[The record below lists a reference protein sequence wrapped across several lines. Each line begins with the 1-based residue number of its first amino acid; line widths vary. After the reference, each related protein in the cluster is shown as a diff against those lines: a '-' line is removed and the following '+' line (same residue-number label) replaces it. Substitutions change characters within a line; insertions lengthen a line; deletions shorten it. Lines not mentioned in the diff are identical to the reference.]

1 MNKPQSRNARP
12 YPRGNILV
20 RHGQPSA
27 VSRLR
32 PQPNHRQSGFTLIE
46 VLVSLTI
53 GLTILIAISA
63 VYISSGNLA
72 RQRESQAE
80 MNQPARILARQLQ
93 YDIAMA
99 GYTDI
104 FDFGAGTTFQAAS
117 LFTPGNADL
126 ANLYQ
131 RVPDGTVQQT
141 PLGIFFPGLLPVFGC
156 SGAMNSSPNG
166 LVTGALPVALSCGTA
181 NVLRHS
187 LQIAYQ
193 ATPATTP
200 DVMVSLLPD
209 NAATGVGRDC
219 LQQGSP
225 GTGTPAQNKF
235 VINRYFV
242 QANATDGT
250 SELYCAGSGNSI
262 PQPMVRGVEE
272 FTLRYQLAQS
282 GVAVAGT
289 PTPAAGGGQAR
300 YADAVAVADTAV
312 NPLGWANVTAVELCM
327 TLATAATSGASQPG
341 VSQLQPAR
349 PTCARG
355 ADGRFADDVVRTAGD
370 SRLWKRFTTVVTVRN
385 AVFSTP
391 N

>member
-1 MNKPQSRNARP
+1 MR
-12 YPRGNILV
+12 PRGDNRA
-20 RHGQPSA
+20 RHHQLPA
-27 VSRLR
+27 VSHLMS
-32 PQPNHRQSGFTLIE
+32 QSSQKQNGFTLIE
-46 VLVSLTI
+46 VMVSLTI
-53 GLTILIAISA
+53 GLTVLIAIST
-63 VYISSGNLA
+63 VYISSSNMSK
-72 RQRESQAE
+72 QRESQAE
-80 MNQPARILARQLQ
+80 MNQPARILLRQLQ

-99 GYTDI
+99 GYTDM

-117 LFTPGNADL
+117 LFTPGNVDL

-131 RVPDGTVQQT
+131 RVPDGTIQQT

-156 SGAMNSSPNG
+156 SGAMNSSPNA
-166 LVTGALPVALSCGTA
+166 LVTGTLPVVVSCGTA
-181 NVLRHS
+181 NALRHS

-193 ATPATTP
+193 ATPATAP
-200 DVMVSLLPD
+200 NLMVSLLPD
-209 NAATGVGRDC
+209 NAVTGVGRDC

-250 SELYCAGSGNSI
+250 NELYCAGSGNSI
-262 PQPMVRGVEE
+262 IQPMVRGVEE
-272 FTLRYQLAQS
+272 FTLRYQLAQN

-312 NPLGWANVTAVELCM
+312 NPLGWANVTAVEVCM
-327 TLATAATSGASQPG
+327 TLATAVTSGAAQPG

-349 PTCARG
+349 PTCARD
-355 ADGRFADDVVRTAGD
+355 ADGRFIADVTRAAGD